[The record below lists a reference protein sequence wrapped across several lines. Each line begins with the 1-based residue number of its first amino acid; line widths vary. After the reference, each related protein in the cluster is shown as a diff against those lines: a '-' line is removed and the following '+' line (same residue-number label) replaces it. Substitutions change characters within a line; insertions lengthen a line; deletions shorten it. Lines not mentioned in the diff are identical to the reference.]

1 MAQNTY
7 TKYANNPGE
16 APGST
21 HGAYARPAFAVPD
34 TDSTELPGYGEGF
47 SPALGDSSEGNQ
59 PDDIRTGKRE
69 PIFGG
74 PHQQDIHLVRGMD
87 NINRRADEVQ
97 ISTGWNVQQRKPEIG
112 VIPDQVQD
120 IGPSRPTASR
130 GQNTY
135 LFMRPWERPESTGE
149 HFSMA
154 DHRRKYEIYG
164 MAPRG
169 DVGVNTYRL
178 DPKPWDQNLHYN
190 PVPIEPETGTNSMG
204 SIAGNRSYRL
214 R

>member
-7 TKYANNPGE
+7 SRYSTNPGE
-16 APGST
+16 APGAT
-21 HGAYARPAFAVPD
+21 HGAFARPAFARPED
-34 TDSTELPGYGEGF
+34 NELVGSDEGF
-47 SPALGDSSEGNQ
+47 SPQLGPASEGNM
-59 PDDIRTGKRE
+59 PDDIRIGKRE
-69 PIFGG
+69 PLFGG
-74 PHQQDIHLVRGMD
+74 PHANDIHLVRGHD
-87 NINRRADEVQ
+87 NLDRRADETQV
-97 ISTGWNVQQRKPEIG
+97 STGWTVKQSKPEIG

-120 IGPSRPTASR
+120 IQPTRPSAHM
-130 GQNTY
+130 GQNGY

-149 HFSMA
+149 HLSMA

-169 DVGVNTYRL
+169 GVGVNTYRL
-178 DPKPWDQNLHYN
+178 DPKPWDTNLHYN
-190 PVPIEPETGTNSMG
+190 PVPIEPENAPHTIG

>member
-1 MAQNTY
+1 MVQNTY
-7 TKYANNPGE
+7 TTYASNPGE
-16 APGST
+16 APGVT
-21 HGAYARPAFAVPD
+21 HSAFARPAFAAP
-34 TDSTELPGYGEGF
+34 TDNEIAGIEEGF
-47 SPALGDSSEGNQ
+47 SPALGDPSEGNM

-74 PHQQDIHLVRGMD
+74 PHAQDINLVRGMD
-87 NINRRADEVQ
+87 NINRRQDEFQ
-97 ISTGWNVQQRKPEIG
+97 ISTGWTVKQSKPEIG

-120 IGPSRPTASR
+120 IGPSRPSAAM

-169 DVGVNTYRL
+169 GIGVNTYRL

-190 PVPIEPETGTNSMG
+190 PVPTEPENGTKYVG
-204 SIAGNRSYRL
+204 GIAGNRSYRL
-214 R
+214 G

>member
-1 MAQNTY
+1 MVQNTY
-7 TKYANNPGE
+7 TRYASAHPGE
-16 APGST
+16 APGAT
-21 HGAYARPAFAVPD
+21 HGQYAQPAFAAPSD
-34 TDSTELPGYGEGF
+34 KEIPGSDEGF
-47 SPALGDSSEGNQ
+47 SPALGEASEGNM

-74 PHQQDIHLVRGMD
+74 PHAQDINLVRGMD
-87 NINRRADEVQ
+87 NINRRSDEFQ
-97 ISTGWNVQQRKPEIG
+97 ISTGWNVKQSKPEIG

-120 IGPSRPTASR
+120 IGPTRPSAAT

-135 LFMRPWERPESTGE
+135 MFMRPWERPESTGE
-149 HFSMA
+149 HLSMA

-178 DPKPWDQNLHYN
+178 DPKPWDTNLHYN
-190 PVPIEPETGTNSMG
+190 PVPIEPENGANNIG
-204 SIAGNRSYRL
+204 GIAGNRSYRL